1 MVMKWFL
8 TVFAILALAAA
19 IAGPFF
25 GDVYASGIALIG
37 FVGLLITANLDR
49 LAEFKASKSGIEAK
63 TREIFK
69 RAEVTIEQLQSLA
82 KTVATL
88 SLSLVQ
94 RSGRMGGYSD
104 DEQKQMYNETV
115 DVLRRIGLQQGDL
128 DAVLHDWHRVIEFDY
143 AYFIL
148 GAHTVPDGLDN
159 PGMAEWISLR
169 SGGVENAA
177 SPDDVQR
184 FLAKHA
190 FLSESMRDL
199 VEDYRYYC
207 ANKSHRRPEVWGE
220 RTKWGRLSLASKG
233 LIGPPP

>member
-8 TVFAILALAAA
+8 TVSAILALAAA

-25 GDVYASGIALIG
+25 GSVYASGVALVG

-69 RAEVTIEQLQSLA
+69 RAEVTIDQLQSLA

-115 DVLRRIGLQQGDL
+115 DALRRIGVQQGDL
-128 DAVLHDWHRVIEFDY
+128 DAVLHDWHRVLEFDY

-148 GAHTVPDGLDN
+148 GAHTVPDGLDT
-159 PGMAEWISLR
+159 AAVSEWMSLR
-169 SGGVENAA
+169 SGGVEKTA
-177 SPDDVQR
+177 SPDEVQR
-184 FLAKHA
+184 FLAKHG
-190 FLSESMRDL
+190 FLSESMHDL
-199 VEDYRYYC
+199 IDDYRYYR

-233 LIGPPP
+233 LVGPQP